1 MDKAAQ
7 NQANNAAE
15 SSTAPNTSGSASEA
29 DNPADASVRP
39 ETAASEGA
47 AQNITQSDSAQSE
60 NDKPESA
67 KQGSTAAEA
76 SPAVTS
82 ATTSPAEPSPA
93 ASTPAGATALHVD
106 AMRLDSTH
114 SVYSTDLDPDDDY
127 EEVVEEYATTDA
139 PDGTH
144 REERRIT
151 RTTHHPRG
159 KQGDPKADPQKAG
172 SQKAGTQK
180 AGTPGGPD
188 GAAEIIDVG
197 EPETHTTTIRTVT
210 RTVTDPP
217 RRAPRTRLFRTLS
230 KYRGEKNL
238 AAWEERSSRPMF
250 VASVLYLLA
259 FAAPIMS
266 TRIQEPYDAYLNIIQ
281 MILWGLFAADYCIRL
296 YLAPRR
302 LYFITHNL
310 MNLAIVLLPA
320 WRIVSFLAMI
330 HLTTNRQYKRLSELA
345 VKLFGYTAIFIIMFA
360 LAIYSV
366 ESSEPGAM
374 IRDLPT
380 AYWWTFTTLATVGY
394 GDVYPITGIGR
405 VIAVVVMLYG
415 VGMVAVATGALASW
429 IIEKIGGREEQEY
442 PATKADVDDLRQE
455 ISELRAL
462 LAREYARREAHD
474 YTLREVVDEEGVHP
488 VPSEAEAARRA
499 GFSTASGFSAAGF
512 AAAGFT
518 APAAPGAA
526 AAASAE
532 ATSNA
537 AQGAARAG
545 EPADSSASHEVAVR
559 EQEPVALLE
568 ETRQTFTIIRE
579 KFSLR
584 SRKQ

>member
-1 MDKAAQ
+1 MDKAEQ
-7 NQANNAAE
+7 NQAENTVKNG
-15 SSTAPNTSGSASEA
+15 TAPNASAGNTAGNTS
-29 DNPADASVRP
+29 DNTSRNTPSN
-39 ETAASEGA
+39 TAA
-47 AQNITQSDSAQSE
+47 N
-60 NDKPESA
+60 
-67 KQGSTAAEA
+67 
-76 SPAVTS
+76 SPVN
-82 ATTSPAEPSPA
+82 SPAESASAEA
-93 ASTPAGATALHVD
+93 AAPGMEAVQVD
-106 AMRLDSTH
+106 AVQIDSARLDSSH
-114 SVYSTDLDPDDDY
+114 AVYSTDLDPDDDY

-151 RTTHHPRG
+151 RTTHHPHG
-159 KQGDPKADPQKAG
+159 KQGDQK
-172 SQKAGTQK
+172 GTQK
-180 AGTPGGPD
+180 AGTQGNPD
-188 GAAEIIDVG
+188 GAAEIIDAG

-266 TRIQEPYDAYLNIIQ
+266 TRIQEPYDGYLNILQ
-281 MILWGLFAADYCIRL
+281 LILWGLFAADYCIRL

-474 YTLREVVDEEGVHP
+474 YTLREVVDEDGVHP
-488 VPSEAEAARRA
+488 VPSEAEAAHRTGFGTA
-499 GFSTASGFSAAGF
+499 GFSATGF
-512 AAAGFT
+512 
-518 APAAPGAA
+518 AAPGASADAPNA
-526 AAASAE
+526 APTEESAE
-532 ATSNA
+532 
-537 AQGAARAG
+537 
-545 EPADSSASHEVAVR
+545 SSASHEVAVR

>member
-1 MDKAAQ
+1 MDKAEQ
-7 NQANNAAE
+7 NQAENTVKNG
-15 SSTAPNTSGSASEA
+15 TAPNTSAGNTSGNIPRNS
-29 DNPADASVRP
+29 PAGASVRP
-39 ETAASEGA
+39 ETTASETAPA
-47 AQNITQSDSAQSE
+47 AAG
-60 NDKPESA
+60 P
-67 KQGSTAAEA
+67 AEA
-76 SPAVTS
+76 SPAE
-82 ATTSPAEPSPA
+82 ATDPRIGA
-93 ASTPAGATALHVD
+93 AQVD
-106 AMRLDSTH
+106 AVQIDSARLDSAH

-159 KQGDPKADPQKAG
+159 KGEQKAGAPKTG
-172 SQKAGTQK
+172 SQKAGAQ
-180 AGTPGGPD
+180 GNPD
-188 GAAEIIDVG
+188 GAAEMIDAEMIDAG

-238 AAWEERSSRPMF
+238 AEWEDRSSTPMF

-266 TRIQEPYDAYLNIIQ
+266 TRIQEPYDGYLNIIQ

-330 HLTTNRQYKRLSELA
+330 YMTANRQYKRLSELA

-366 ESSEPGAM
+366 ESSEPGTM

-394 GDVYPITGIGR
+394 GDVYPVTGIGR

-474 YTLREVVDEEGVHP
+474 YTLREVVDEDGVHP

-499 GFSTASGFSAAGF
+499 GFG
-512 AAAGFT
+512 AAGFT
-518 APAAPGAA
+518 APGAA
-526 AAASAE
+526 EPASAAAQKASAE
-532 ATSNA
+532 ATSNTASGA
-537 AQGAARAG
+537 AQAG
-545 EPADSSASHEVAVR
+545 EPADSSTSHEVVVR
-559 EQEPVALLE
+559 EQEPIALLE

-579 KFSLR
+579 KFALR
-584 SRKQ
+584 SRK

>member
-29 DNPADASVRP
+29 DNPAGASVRP
-39 ETAASEGA
+39 ETAASEGV

-82 ATTSPAEPSPA
+82 AATSPAEPSPA

-106 AMRLDSTH
+106 AMRLDS
-114 SVYSTDLDPDDDY
+114 SRAVYSTDLDPDDDY

-151 RTTHHPRG
+151 RTTHHPHG
-159 KQGDPKADPQKAG
+159 KQGDQKG
-172 SQKAGTQK
+172 SQGSS
-180 AGTPGGPD
+180 D
-188 GAAEIIDVG
+188 GAPEIIDAG

-238 AAWEERSSRPMF
+238 AAWADRSSTPMF

-380 AYWWTFTTLATVGY
+380 AYWWMFTTLATVGY
-394 GDVYPITGIGR
+394 GDVYPVTGIGR
-405 VIAVVVMLYG
+405 VIAVIVMLYG
-415 VGMVAVATGALASW
+415 GGLVAVATGALASW
-429 IIEKIGGREEQEY
+429 IIEKFGGREEQEY

-462 LAREYARREAHD
+462 LAREYARREARD
-474 YTLREVVDEEGVHP
+474 YTLREVVDEDGVHP
-488 VPSEAEAARRA
+488 VPSDAEAARRA
-499 GFSTASGFSAAGF
+499 GFS

-518 APAAPGAA
+518 APGTPGAPGAA

-532 ATSNA
+532 ATPNTA
-537 AQGAARAG
+537 PGAARAG

>member
-1 MDKAAQ
+1 MDKAEQ
-7 NQANNAAE
+7 NQVENTVKNG
-15 SSTAPNTSGSASEA
+15 TAPNTSAGNTSAENTSG
-29 DNPADASVRP
+29 NIPANSSGDSLASASVRP
-39 ETAASEGA
+39 ETTASETAPA
-47 AQNITQSDSAQSE
+47 A
-60 NDKPESA
+60 
-67 KQGSTAAEA
+67 A
-76 SPAVTS
+76 SPA
-82 ATTSPAEPSPA
+82 AASPAEP
-93 ASTPAGATALHVD
+93 TALPVD
-106 AMRLDSTH
+106 AVQIDSARLDSAH
-114 SVYSTDLDPDDDY
+114 AVYSTDLDPDDDY
-127 EEVVEEYATTDA
+127 EEVVEEYATTDE

-159 KQGDPKADPQKAG
+159 KGD
-172 SQKAGTQK
+172 QK
-180 AGTPGGPD
+180 AGTPNTGSPKAGTQGNPD
-188 GAAEIIDVG
+188 DAAAEIIDAG

-238 AAWEERSSRPMF
+238 AAWEERTSKPMF

-266 TRIQEPYDAYLNIIQ
+266 TRIQEPYDGYLNIIQ

-394 GDVYPITGIGR
+394 GDVYPVTGIGR

-474 YTLREVVDEEGVHP
+474 YTLREVVDEDGVHP

-499 GFSTASGFSAAGF
+499 GF
-512 AAAGFT
+512 
-518 APAAPGAA
+518 GAA
-526 AAASAE
+526 ESASATAQAATSAAASATGQS
-532 ATSNA
+532 ATAAASNTA
-537 AQGAARAG
+537 PGAARAG
-545 EPADSSASHEVAVR
+545 EPTDSSTSHEVVVR

-579 KFSLR
+579 KFALR
-584 SRKQ
+584 SRK

>member
-29 DNPADASVRP
+29 DNPAGASVRP

-82 ATTSPAEPSPA
+82 AATSPAESSPA

-106 AMRLDSTH
+106 AMRLDS
-114 SVYSTDLDPDDDY
+114 SRAVYSTDLDPDDDY

-159 KQGDPKADPQKAG
+159 KGD
-172 SQKAGTQK
+172 QK
-180 AGTPGGPD
+180 AGTPNTGSPKAGTQGNPD
-188 GAAEIIDVG
+188 DAAEIIDAG

-238 AAWEERSSRPMF
+238 AAWEERSSTPMF

-266 TRIQEPYDAYLNIIQ
+266 TRIQEPYDGYLNIIQ

-474 YTLREVVDEEGVHP
+474 YTLREVVDEDGVHP
-488 VPSEAEAARRA
+488 IPSEAEAARRA
-499 GFSTASGFSAAGF
+499 GFG
-512 AAAGFT
+512 
-518 APAAPGAA
+518 APSFGAA

-532 ATSNA
+532 ATSNTA
-537 AQGAARAG
+537 PGAARAG
-545 EPADSSASHEVAVR
+545 EAADSSASHEVAVR

-584 SRKQ
+584 SRK

>member
-1 MDKAAQ
+1 MDKAEQ
-7 NQANNAAE
+7 NQAENTVANSTTPNKSSSPTGDTSVHAE
-15 SSTAPNTSGSASEA
+15 SAASETSASE
-29 DNPADASVRP
+29 
-39 ETAASEGA
+39 TAAENT
-47 AQNITQSDSAQSE
+47 AQAGYTQSAPAETSA
-60 NDKPESA
+60 A
-67 KQGSTAAEA
+67 KTNAAATSTGVASPAEA
-76 SPAVTS
+76 SPAE
-82 ATTSPAEPSPA
+82 ASPA
-93 ASTPAGATALHVD
+93 AANTVQVD

-159 KQGDPKADPQKAG
+159 KQGDQK
-172 SQKAGTQK
+172 GTQ
-180 AGTPGGPD
+180 GSPD
-188 GAAEIIDVG
+188 GAPEIIDAG

-238 AAWEERSSRPMF
+238 AEWEDRTSTPMF

-266 TRIQEPYDAYLNIIQ
+266 TRIQEPYDGYLNIIQ
-281 MILWGLFAADYCIRL
+281 LILWGLFAADYCVRL

-345 VKLFGYTAIFIIMFA
+345 MKLFGYTAIFIIMFA

-474 YTLREVVDEEGVHP
+474 CRLREVVDEEGVHP
-488 VPSEAEAARRA
+488 VPSEAEAARST
-499 GFSTASGFSAAGF
+499 GFVAAESGS
-512 AAAGFT
+512 
-518 APAAPGAA
+518 
-526 AAASAE
+526 
-532 ATSNA
+532 ATSTGA
-537 AQGAARAG
+537 SRAARADDSG
-545 EPADSSASHEVAVR
+545 EASAPSASHEVAVR

>member
-1 MDKAAQ
+1 MDKAEQ
-7 NQANNAAE
+7 NQAENTVKNG
-15 SSTAPNTSGSASEA
+15 TAPNTSEGNTSGNTSR
-29 DNPADASVRP
+29 NTPSN
-39 ETAASEGA
+39 TAANSPV
-47 AQNITQSDSAQSE
+47 N
-60 NDKPESA
+60 
-67 KQGSTAAEA
+67 
-76 SPAVTS
+76 SPAN
-82 ATTSPAEPSPA
+82 SPAESVPA
-93 ASTPAGATALHVD
+93 EAATPRMEAVQVD
-106 AMRLDSTH
+106 AVQIDSARLDSTH

-151 RTTHHPRG
+151 RTTHHPHG
-159 KQGDPKADPQKAG
+159 KGD
-172 SQKAGTQK
+172 QKAGTQ
-180 AGTPGGPD
+180 GNPD
-188 GAAEIIDVG
+188 GDAEIIDAG

-330 HLTTNRQYKRLSELA
+330 YMTANRQYKRLSELA
-345 VKLFGYTAIFIIMFA
+345 MKLFGYTAIFIIMFA

-442 PATKADVDDLRQE
+442 PATKADVDDLHQE

-462 LAREYARREAHD
+462 LAREYARREARD
-474 YTLREVVDEEGVHP
+474 YTLREVVDEDGVHP
-488 VPSEAEAARRA
+488 VPSDAEAARRA
-499 GFSTASGFSAAGF
+499 GFS

-518 APAAPGAA
+518 APGTPGAPGAA

-532 ATSNA
+532 ATPNTA
-537 AQGAARAG
+537 PGAARAG

-584 SRKQ
+584 SRK

>member
-1 MDKAAQ
+1 MDKAEQ
-7 NQANNAAE
+7 NQAENTVKNG
-15 SSTAPNTSGSASEA
+15 TAPNTSAGNISGNS
-29 DNPADASVRP
+29 PAGASVRP
-39 ETAASEGA
+39 ETTASGTAPAEANPAEANPAAAS
-47 AQNITQSDSAQSE
+47 
-60 NDKPESA
+60 P
-67 KQGSTAAEA
+67 AEA
-76 SPAVTS
+76 SPAES
-82 ATTSPAEPSPA
+82 
-93 ASTPAGATALHVD
+93 TALHVD
-106 AMRLDSTH
+106 AVQIDSARLDSAH

-159 KQGDPKADPQKAG
+159 KGDQKAGAPKTG
-172 SQKAGTQK
+172 SQKAGTQ
-180 AGTPGGPD
+180 GNPD
-188 GAAEIIDVG
+188 GAAEMIDAEMIDAEMIDAG

-238 AAWEERSSRPMF
+238 AEWEDRSSRPMF

-266 TRIQEPYDAYLNIIQ
+266 TRIQEPYDGYLNIIQ

-302 LYFITHNL
+302 LYFITRNL

-330 HLTTNRQYKRLSELA
+330 YMTANRQYKRLSELA

-366 ESSEPGAM
+366 ESSEPGTM

-394 GDVYPITGIGR
+394 GDVYPVTGIGR

-499 GFSTASGFSAAGF
+499 GSSAAGF
-512 AAAGFT
+512 GATGFTAEGFT
-518 APAAPGAA
+518 APAA
-526 AAASAE
+526 SE
-532 ATSNA
+532 ATSNTA
-537 AQGAARAG
+537 PNTARVDG
-545 EPADSSASHEVAVR
+545 SADSSTSHEVVVR

-579 KFSLR
+579 KFALR
-584 SRKQ
+584 SRK

>member
-15 SSTAPNTSGSASEA
+15 SSTAPNTPGSASEA

-67 KQGSTAAEA
+67 KQGSTAAES

-106 AMRLDSTH
+106 AMRLDS
-114 SVYSTDLDPDDDY
+114 SRAVYSNDLNPDDDY

-159 KQGDPKADPQKAG
+159 KQGDQKAG
-172 SQKAGTQK
+172 SQGS
-180 AGTPGGPD
+180 PD
-188 GAAEIIDVG
+188 GTAEIIDAG

-238 AAWEERSSRPMF
+238 AAWEERSSTPMF

-266 TRIQEPYDAYLNIIQ
+266 TRIQEPYDGYLNIIQ
-281 MILWGLFAADYCIRL
+281 LILWGLFAADYCVRL

-330 HLTTNRQYKRLSELA
+330 HLTANRQYKRLSELA
-345 VKLFGYTAIFIIMFA
+345 MKLFGYTAIFIIMFA

-366 ESSEPGAM
+366 ESSEPGSM

-429 IIEKIGGREEQEY
+429 IIEKIGGMEEQEH

-474 YTLREVVDEEGVHP
+474 CRLREVVDEEGVHP
-488 VPSEAEAARRA
+488 VPSEAEAARST
-499 GFSTASGFSAAGF
+499 GFVAAESGS
-512 AAAGFT
+512 
-518 APAAPGAA
+518 
-526 AAASAE
+526 
-532 ATSNA
+532 ATSTGA
-537 AQGAARAG
+537 SRAARADGSG
-545 EPADSSASHEVAVR
+545 EDSVDPSTSHEVAVR

>member
-1 MDKAAQ
+1 MDKAEQ
-7 NQANNAAE
+7 NQADNTVKNG
-15 SSTAPNTSGSASEA
+15 TAPKASVEN
-29 DNPADASVRP
+29 NPAGASVRP
-39 ETAASEGA
+39 ETVASETTGSEAAAENTAKTGYTQSAPAESSAAKTSAAAS
-47 AQNITQSDSAQSE
+47 
-60 NDKPESA
+60 
-67 KQGSTAAEA
+67 
-76 SPAVTS
+76 
-82 ATTSPAEPSPA
+82 SPAEATTPRIEA
-93 ASTPAGATALHVD
+93 AQVD
-106 AMRLDSTH
+106 AVQIDSARLDSAH
-114 SVYSTDLDPDDDY
+114 AVYSTDLDPDDDY

-151 RTTHHPRG
+151 RTTHHPHG
-159 KQGDPKADPQKAG
+159 KGD
-172 SQKAGTQK
+172 QKAGTQK
-180 AGTPGGPD
+180 ADTQGNPD
-188 GAAEIIDVG
+188 GSAEIIDAG

-238 AAWEERSSRPMF
+238 VAWEERSSRPMF

-474 YTLREVVDEEGVHP
+474 YTLREAVDEEGVHP

-499 GFSTASGFSAAGF
+499 GFSAGGFGATGFSAAGF
-512 AAAGFT
+512 AA
-518 APAAPGAA
+518 PG
-526 AAASAE
+526 ASAE
-532 ATSNA
+532 ATPNTVP
-537 AQGAARAG
+537 GG
-545 EPADSSASHEVAVR
+545 EPADSSTSHEVAVR

>member
-29 DNPADASVRP
+29 DNPAGASVRP

-82 ATTSPAEPSPA
+82 AATSPAESSPA

-106 AMRLDSTH
+106 AMRLDS
-114 SVYSTDLDPDDDY
+114 SRAVYSTDLDPDDDY

-151 RTTHHPRG
+151 RTTHHPHG
-159 KQGDPKADPQKAG
+159 KGD
-172 SQKAGTQK
+172 QKAGTQK
-180 AGTPGGPD
+180 AGTQGSPD
-188 GAAEIIDVG
+188 GAPEIIDAG

-238 AAWEERSSRPMF
+238 AAWEDRSSTPMF

-266 TRIQEPYDAYLNIIQ
+266 TRIQEPYDGYLNIIQ

-330 HLTTNRQYKRLSELA
+330 HLTTNRQYKRLSELG

-366 ESSEPGAM
+366 ESSAPGAM

-394 GDVYPITGIGR
+394 GDVYPVTGIGR

-429 IIEKIGGREEQEY
+429 IIEKIGGMEEQEH

-474 YTLREVVDEEGVHP
+474 YTLREVVDEDGVHP
-488 VPSEAEAARRA
+488 IPSEAEAARRDGFGTA
-499 GFSTASGFSAAGF
+499 GFSATGF
-512 AAAGFT
+512 AAPSASAD
-518 APAAPGAA
+518 APNAAPTEE
-526 AAASAE
+526 SAE
-532 ATSNA
+532 SLT
-537 AQGAARAG
+537 
-545 EPADSSASHEVAVR
+545 SHEVAVR

-584 SRKQ
+584 SRK

>member
-1 MDKAAQ
+1 MDKAEQ
-7 NQANNAAE
+7 NQAENTVKNG
-15 SSTAPNTSGSASEA
+15 TAPNTSAGNTSGNTSGNTPGNSPEG
-29 DNPADASVRP
+29 ASVRP
-39 ETAASEGA
+39 ETAASEPA
-47 AQNITQSDSAQSE
+47 AS
-60 NDKPESA
+60 K
-67 KQGSTAAEA
+67 TAPAEA
-76 SPAVTS
+76 SPA
-82 ATTSPAEPSPA
+82 E
-93 ASTPAGATALHVD
+93 ATALHVD
-106 AMRLDSTH
+106 AVQIDSARLDSAH

-159 KQGDPKADPQKAG
+159 KGDQKAGAPKTG
-172 SQKAGTQK
+172 SQKAGTQSN
-180 AGTPGGPD
+180 PD
-188 GAAEIIDVG
+188 DTAEIIDAIIDSG

-238 AAWEERSSRPMF
+238 AEWEERSSTPMF

-266 TRIQEPYDAYLNIIQ
+266 TRIQEPYDGYLNIIQ

-474 YTLREVVDEEGVHP
+474 YTLREVVDEDGVHP
-488 VPSEAEAARRA
+488 IPSEAEAARRA
-499 GFSTASGFSAAGF
+499 GFG
-512 AAAGFT
+512 AAGFT
-518 APAAPGAA
+518 APGAAEPASAAAPGAA
-526 AAASAE
+526 PSAV
-532 ATSNA
+532 
-537 AQGAARAG
+537 QAG
-545 EPADSSASHEVAVR
+545 EPTDSSTSHEVVVR

-579 KFSLR
+579 KFALR
-584 SRKQ
+584 SRK

>member
-1 MDKAAQ
+1 MDKAEQ
-7 NQANNAAE
+7 NQAENTVKNG
-15 SSTAPNTSGSASEA
+15 TAPKASAGNTGKTSGNISG
-29 DNPADASVRP
+29 N
-39 ETAASEGA
+39 TAAS
-47 AQNITQSDSAQSE
+47 
-60 NDKPESA
+60 
-67 KQGSTAAEA
+67 
-76 SPAVTS
+76 SPAN
-82 ATTSPAEPSPA
+82 SPAES
-93 ASTPAGATALHVD
+93 ASAEATAPDMEAVQVD
-106 AMRLDSTH
+106 AVQIDSARLDSTH
-114 SVYSTDLDPDDDY
+114 SVYSTDLNPDDDY

-151 RTTHHPRG
+151 RTTHHPHG
-159 KQGDPKADPQKAG
+159 KGD
-172 SQKAGTQK
+172 QKAGTQ
-180 AGTPGGPD
+180 GSPD
-188 GAAEIIDVG
+188 SAAEIIDAG

-266 TRIQEPYDAYLNIIQ
+266 TRIQEPYDGYLNIIQ

-394 GDVYPITGIGR
+394 GDVYPVTGIGR

-474 YTLREVVDEEGVHP
+474 YTLREVVDEDGVHP

-499 GFSTASGFSAAGF
+499 GSRAGGFGAASGFSAAGF
-512 AAAGFT
+512 AAPGASAD
-518 APAAPGAA
+518 APNAAPTEE
-526 AAASAE
+526 S
-532 ATSNA
+532 
-537 AQGAARAG
+537 
-545 EPADSSASHEVAVR
+545 ADSSTPHEVAVR

-584 SRKQ
+584 SRK

>member
-1 MDKAAQ
+1 MDKAEQ
-7 NQANNAAE
+7 NQADNTATNNTTPNKSSSPTGDTPVYAE
-15 SSTAPNTSGSASEA
+15 SAAS
-29 DNPADASVRP
+29 
-39 ETAASEGA
+39 ETAAENAVKAGY
-47 AQNITQSDSAQSE
+47 TQSAPAETSA
-60 NDKPESA
+60 A
-67 KQGSTAAEA
+67 KTEA
-76 SPAVTS
+76 SPA
-82 ATTSPAEPSPA
+82 A
-93 ASTPAGATALHVD
+93 ANTVQVD
-106 AMRLDSTH
+106 AMRLDRSH

-159 KQGDPKADPQKAG
+159 KQGDQK
-172 SQKAGTQK
+172 GTQK
-180 AGTPGGPD
+180 TGSPGNPD
-188 GAAEIIDVG
+188 GAPEIIDAG

-238 AAWEERSSRPMF
+238 AAWEDRTSTPMF

-266 TRIQEPYDAYLNIIQ
+266 TRIQEPYDGYLNIIQ
-281 MILWGLFAADYCIRL
+281 LILWGLFAADYCVRL

-330 HLTTNRQYKRLSELA
+330 HLTANRQYKRLSELA
-345 VKLFGYTAIFIIMFA
+345 MKLFGYTAIFIIMFA

-366 ESSEPGAM
+366 ESSEPGSM

-394 GDVYPITGIGR
+394 GDVYPVTGIGR

-429 IIEKIGGREEQEY
+429 IIEKIGGMEEQEH

-474 YTLREVVDEEGVHP
+474 CRLREVVDEEGVHP
-488 VPSEAEAARRA
+488 VPSEAEAARST
-499 GFSTASGFSAAGF
+499 GFVAAESGSATSTGTSRVARDDDSGE
-512 AAAGFT
+512 
-518 APAAPGAA
+518 
-526 AAASAE
+526 ASA
-532 ATSNA
+532 
-537 AQGAARAG
+537 
-545 EPADSSASHEVAVR
+545 SSTSHEVAVR

>member
-1 MDKAAQ
+1 MDKAEQ
-7 NQANNAAE
+7 NQAENTVKNG
-15 SSTAPNTSGSASEA
+15 TAPNTSAGNTLGNISGNS
-29 DNPADASVRP
+29 PAGASVRP
-39 ETAASEGA
+39 ETTASGTTASETAPAAASPA
-47 AQNITQSDSAQSE
+47 AAS
-60 NDKPESA
+60 P
-67 KQGSTAAEA
+67 AEA
-76 SPAVTS
+76 SPA
-82 ATTSPAEPSPA
+82 E
-93 ASTPAGATALHVD
+93 ATALHVD
-106 AMRLDSTH
+106 AVQIDSARLDSTH
-114 SVYSTDLDPDDDY
+114 AVYSTDLDPDDDY

-159 KQGDPKADPQKAG
+159 KGD
-172 SQKAGTQK
+172 QK
-180 AGTPGGPD
+180 AGTPKTGSEGNPD
-188 GAAEIIDVG
+188 GAAEIIDAG

-210 RTVTDPP
+210 RSVTDPP

-238 AAWEERSSRPMF
+238 AAWEDRTSTPMF

-266 TRIQEPYDAYLNIIQ
+266 TRIQEPYDGYLNIIQ

-394 GDVYPITGIGR
+394 GDVYPVTGIGR

-474 YTLREVVDEEGVHP
+474 YTLREVVDEDGVHP

-499 GFSTASGFSAAGF
+499 GFGAAGF
-512 AAAGFT
+512 TTEGFT
-518 APAAPGAA
+518 APAG
-526 AAASAE
+526 SAE
-532 ATSNA
+532 ATSNTA
-537 AQGAARAG
+537 PGAAPSAVQAG
-545 EPADSSASHEVAVR
+545 EPADSSTSHEVVVR

-579 KFSLR
+579 KFALR
-584 SRKQ
+584 SRK

>member
-1 MDKAAQ
+1 
-7 NQANNAAE
+7 
-15 SSTAPNTSGSASEA
+15 
-29 DNPADASVRP
+29 
-39 ETAASEGA
+39 
-47 AQNITQSDSAQSE
+47 
-60 NDKPESA
+60 
-67 KQGSTAAEA
+67 
-76 SPAVTS
+76 
-82 ATTSPAEPSPA
+82 
-93 ASTPAGATALHVD
+93 
-106 AMRLDSTH
+106 
-114 SVYSTDLDPDDDY
+114 
-127 EEVVEEYATTDA
+127 
-139 PDGTH
+139 
-144 REERRIT
+144 
-151 RTTHHPRG
+151 
-159 KQGDPKADPQKAG
+159 
-172 SQKAGTQK
+172 
-180 AGTPGGPD
+180 
-188 GAAEIIDVG
+188 
-197 EPETHTTTIRTVT
+197 
-210 RTVTDPP
+210 
-217 RRAPRTRLFRTLS
+217 
-230 KYRGEKNL
+230 
-238 AAWEERSSRPMF
+238 MF

-266 TRIQEPYDAYLNIIQ
+266 TRIQEPYDGYLNIIQ

-394 GDVYPITGIGR
+394 GDVYPVTGIGR

-429 IIEKIGGREEQEY
+429 IIEKIGGMEEQEH

-462 LAREYARREAHD
+462 LAREYARHEAHD
-474 YTLREVVDEEGVHP
+474 YTLREVVDEDGVHP

-499 GFSTASGFSAAGF
+499 GFSSAGFDAAGSG
-512 AAAGFT
+512 AAGFT
-518 APAAPGAA
+518 APGATGPTSNTAQAATSAAASDGAPGAA
-526 AAASAE
+526 
-532 ATSNA
+532 
-537 AQGAARAG
+537 QAG
-545 EPADSSASHEVAVR
+545 EPTDSSASHEVVVR

-579 KFSLR
+579 KFALR
-584 SRKQ
+584 SRK

>member
-29 DNPADASVRP
+29 DNPAGASMRP
-39 ETAASEGA
+39 ETAASEGV

-82 ATTSPAEPSPA
+82 AATSPADPSPA

-106 AMRLDSTH
+106 AIRLDS
-114 SVYSTDLDPDDDY
+114 SRAVYSTDLDPDDDY

-151 RTTHHPRG
+151 RTTHHPHG
-159 KQGDPKADPQKAG
+159 KQGDQKG
-172 SQKAGTQK
+172 SQGS
-180 AGTPGGPD
+180 PD
-188 GAAEIIDVG
+188 GAPEIIDAG

-266 TRIQEPYDAYLNIIQ
+266 TRIQEPYDGYLNIIQ

-474 YTLREVVDEEGVHP
+474 YTLREVVDEDGVHP

-499 GFSTASGFSAAGF
+499 GFSAGGFGVTGFSAAGF
-512 AAAGFT
+512 AAPGASAD
-518 APAAPGAA
+518 APNAAPTEE
-526 AAASAE
+526 S
-532 ATSNA
+532 
-537 AQGAARAG
+537 
-545 EPADSSASHEVAVR
+545 ADSSTPHEVAVR

>member
-29 DNPADASVRP
+29 DNPAGTSVRP

-47 AQNITQSDSAQSE
+47 AQNITQSDSAQPE

-76 SPAVTS
+76 SPAES
-82 ATTSPAEPSPA
+82 
-93 ASTPAGATALHVD
+93 TALHVD
-106 AMRLDSTH
+106 AVQIDSARLDSTH
-114 SVYSTDLDPDDDY
+114 SVYSTDLNPDDDY

-151 RTTHHPRG
+151 RTTHHPHG
-159 KQGDPKADPQKAG
+159 KGD
-172 SQKAGTQK
+172 QKAGTQK
-180 AGTPGGPD
+180 AGTPGNPD
-188 GAAEIIDVG
+188 GAAEIIDAG

-281 MILWGLFAADYCIRL
+281 LILWGLFAADYCIRL

-474 YTLREVVDEEGVHP
+474 YTLREVVDEDGVHP
-488 VPSEAEAARRA
+488 VPSEAEAARHTGFGTA
-499 GFSTASGFSAAGF
+499 GFSATGF
-512 AAAGFT
+512 AAPSASAD
-518 APAAPGAA
+518 APNAAPTEE
-526 AAASAE
+526 SAE
-532 ATSNA
+532 
-537 AQGAARAG
+537 
-545 EPADSSASHEVAVR
+545 SSASHEVAVR

-584 SRKQ
+584 SRK

>member
-15 SSTAPNTSGSASEA
+15 SSTAPNTPGSASEA
-29 DNPADASVRP
+29 DNPAGASVRP

-82 ATTSPAEPSPA
+82 AAATSPAESSPA

-106 AMRLDSTH
+106 AMRLDS
-114 SVYSTDLDPDDDY
+114 SRAVYSTDLDPDDDY

-151 RTTHHPRG
+151 RTTHHPHG
-159 KQGDPKADPQKAG
+159 KGDPKG
-172 SQKAGTQK
+172 SQGS
-180 AGTPGGPD
+180 PD
-188 GAAEIIDVG
+188 GAPEIIDAG

-238 AAWEERSSRPMF
+238 AAWEERSSTPMF

-281 MILWGLFAADYCIRL
+281 LILWGLFAADYCIRL

-474 YTLREVVDEEGVHP
+474 YTLREVVDEDGVHP

-499 GFSTASGFSAAGF
+499 GFRAGGFGAAGF

-518 APAAPGAA
+518 APGTSGAAEPASATTSAAASSTAPGAA
-526 AAASAE
+526 
-532 ATSNA
+532 
-537 AQGAARAG
+537 RADG
-545 EPADSSASHEVAVR
+545 SADSSASHEVAVR

>member
-1 MDKAAQ
+1 MTKAEQ
-7 NQANNAAE
+7 NQADNTVKNG
-15 SSTAPNTSGSASEA
+15 TAPKASAEN
-29 DNPADASVRP
+29 NPAGASVRSETVAS
-39 ETAASEGA
+39 ETA
-47 AQNITQSDSAQSE
+47 
-60 NDKPESA
+60 P
-67 KQGSTAAEA
+67 AEA
-76 SPAVTS
+76 SPTEATHAE
-82 ATTSPAEPSPA
+82 ATTPRMEA
-93 ASTPAGATALHVD
+93 AQVD
-106 AMRLDSTH
+106 AVQIDSARLDATH
-114 SVYSTDLDPDDDY
+114 AVYSTDLDPDDDY

-151 RTTHHPRG
+151 RTTHHPRC
-159 KQGDPKADPQKAG
+159 KGDQKG
-172 SQKAGTQK
+172 SEGN
-180 AGTPGGPD
+180 PD
-188 GAAEIIDVG
+188 GAAEIIDAG

-266 TRIQEPYDAYLNIIQ
+266 THIQEPYDGYLNIIQ
-281 MILWGLFAADYCIRL
+281 LILWGLFAADYCIRL

-330 HLTTNRQYKRLSELA
+330 HLTANRQYKRLSELA

-366 ESSEPGAM
+366 ESSEPGSM

-429 IIEKIGGREEQEY
+429 IIEKIGGMEEQEH

-474 YTLREVVDEEGVHP
+474 YTLREVVDEDGVHP
-488 VPSEAEAARRA
+488 VPSDAEAARRA
-499 GFSTASGFSAAGF
+499 GFGTAGFSATGF
-512 AAAGFT
+512 
-518 APAAPGAA
+518 AAPGASSDA
-526 AAASAE
+526 P
-532 ATSNA
+532 NA
-537 AQGAARAG
+537 A
-545 EPADSSASHEVAVR
+545 PAEESTESSTSHEVAVR

>member
-29 DNPADASVRP
+29 DNPAGASVRP

-60 NDKPESA
+60 NDKSESA

-82 ATTSPAEPSPA
+82 PAESSPA
-93 ASTPAGATALHVD
+93 ASAPAGATALHVD

-114 SVYSTDLDPDDDY
+114 SVYSTDLDPNDDY

-151 RTTHHPRG
+151 RTTHHPHG
-159 KQGDPKADPQKAG
+159 KQGDQKA
-172 SQKAGTQK
+172 ATQ
-180 AGTPGGPD
+180 GNPD
-188 GAAEIIDVG
+188 GAAEIIDAG

-238 AAWEERSSRPMF
+238 AAWEERSSTPMF

-266 TRIQEPYDAYLNIIQ
+266 TRIQEPYDGYLNILQ
-281 MILWGLFAADYCIRL
+281 LILWGLFAADYCIRL

-360 LAIYSV
+360 LSIYSV

-380 AYWWTFTTLATVGY
+380 AYWWMFTTLATVGY
-394 GDVYPITGIGR
+394 GDVYPVTGIGR
-405 VIAVVVMLYG
+405 VIAVIVMLYG
-415 VGMVAVATGALASW
+415 GGLVAVATGALASW
-429 IIEKIGGREEQEY
+429 IIEKIGGVEEQEH

-474 YTLREVVDEEGVHP
+474 CRLREVVDEEGVHP

-499 GFSTASGFSAAGF
+499 GFGTAGFSATGF
-512 AAAGFT
+512 
-518 APAAPGAA
+518 AAPGA
-526 AAASAE
+526 SAD
-532 ATSNA
+532 APNA
-537 AQGAARAG
+537 APAEEPG
-545 EPADSSASHEVAVR
+545 EPSTSHEVAVR

-584 SRKQ
+584 SRK

>member
-1 MDKAAQ
+1 MDKAEQ
-7 NQANNAAE
+7 NQVDNTVKNG
-15 SSTAPNTSGSASEA
+15 TAPNTSAGNPSGNSSGSI
-29 DNPADASVRP
+29 PANSPAGASVHP
-39 ETAASEGA
+39 ETAASEA
-47 AQNITQSDSAQSE
+47 AA
-60 NDKPESA
+60 PE
-67 KQGSTAAEA
+67 TAAENTAQAGYTQAAPAETSAAKTEA
-76 SPAVTS
+76 SPA
-82 ATTSPAEPSPA
+82 A
-93 ASTPAGATALHVD
+93 ANTVQVD
-106 AMRLDSTH
+106 AMRLDRSH
-114 SVYSTDLDPDDDY
+114 SVYSNDLDPDDDY

-151 RTTHHPRG
+151 RTTHHPHG
-159 KQGDPKADPQKAG
+159 KGD
-172 SQKAGTQK
+172 QKAGTQK
-180 AGTPGGPD
+180 AGSPGGPD
-188 GAAEIIDVG
+188 GAAEIIDAG

-238 AAWEERSSRPMF
+238 AAWEDRTSTPMF

-266 TRIQEPYDAYLNIIQ
+266 TRIQEPYDGYLNIIQ
-281 MILWGLFAADYCIRL
+281 LILWGLFAADYCVRL

-330 HLTTNRQYKRLSELA
+330 HLTANRQYKRLSELGM
-345 VKLFGYTAIFIIMFA
+345 KLFGYTAIFIIMFA

-366 ESSEPGAM
+366 ESSEPGSM

-488 VPSEAEAARRA
+488 VPSEAEAAR
-499 GFSTASGFSAAGF
+499 SAGF
-512 AAAGFT
+512 AGAESGSATSTGASRAAWADDSGE
-518 APAAPGAA
+518 
-526 AAASAE
+526 ASA
-532 ATSNA
+532 
-537 AQGAARAG
+537 
-545 EPADSSASHEVAVR
+545 SSTSHEVAVR

>member
-1 MDKAAQ
+1 MDKAEQ
-7 NQANNAAE
+7 NQAENTVKNG
-15 SSTAPNTSGSASEA
+15 TTPNTSEGNTSGNISG
-29 DNPADASVRP
+29 DNPAGASVRP
-39 ETAASEGA
+39 ETTASETAPAAAS
-47 AQNITQSDSAQSE
+47 
-60 NDKPESA
+60 P
-67 KQGSTAAEA
+67 AEA
-76 SPAVTS
+76 SS
-82 ATTSPAEPSPA
+82 AAASPAES
-93 ASTPAGATALHVD
+93 TALHVD
-106 AMRLDSTH
+106 AVQIDSARLDSTH
-114 SVYSTDLDPDDDY
+114 SVYSNDLDPDDDY

-151 RTTHHPRG
+151 RTTHHPHG
-159 KQGDPKADPQKAG
+159 KQGDQKA
-172 SQKAGTQK
+172 ATQ
-180 AGTPGGPD
+180 GNPD
-188 GAAEIIDVG
+188 GAAEIIDAG

-238 AAWEERSSRPMF
+238 AAWEERSSTPMF

-266 TRIQEPYDAYLNIIQ
+266 TRIQEPYDGYLNILQ
-281 MILWGLFAADYCIRL
+281 LILWGLFAADYCIRL

-330 HLTTNRQYKRLSELA
+330 YMTANRQYKRLSELA

-360 LAIYSV
+360 LSIYSV

-380 AYWWTFTTLATVGY
+380 AYWWMFTTLATVGY
-394 GDVYPITGIGR
+394 GDVYPVTGIGR
-405 VIAVVVMLYG
+405 VIAVIVMLYG
-415 VGMVAVATGALASW
+415 GGLVAVATGALASW
-429 IIEKIGGREEQEY
+429 IIEKFGGREEQEY

-462 LAREYARREAHD
+462 LAREYARREARD
-474 YTLREVVDEEGVHP
+474 YTLREVVDEDGVHP
-488 VPSEAEAARRA
+488 VPSDAEAARRA
-499 GFSTASGFSAAGF
+499 GFS

-518 APAAPGAA
+518 APGTPGAPGAA

-532 ATSNA
+532 ATPNTA
-537 AQGAARAG
+537 PGAARAG

>member
-1 MDKAAQ
+1 MDNAEQ
-7 NQANNAAE
+7 NQAENTVKNG
-15 SSTAPNTSGSASEA
+15 TAPNTSAS
-29 DNPADASVRP
+29 
-39 ETAASEGA
+39 
-47 AQNITQSDSAQSE
+47 
-60 NDKPESA
+60 
-67 KQGSTAAEA
+67 
-76 SPAVTS
+76 SPVN
-82 ATTSPAEPSPA
+82 SPAESASAEA
-93 ASTPAGATALHVD
+93 ATPGMEAVQVD
-106 AMRLDSTH
+106 AVQIDSARLDSTH
-114 SVYSTDLDPDDDY
+114 SVYSNDLDPDDDY

-151 RTTHHPRG
+151 RTTHHPHG
-159 KQGDPKADPQKAG
+159 KQGDQKA
-172 SQKAGTQK
+172 ATQ
-180 AGTPGGPD
+180 GNPD
-188 GAAEIIDVG
+188 GAAEIIDAG

-238 AAWEERSSRPMF
+238 AAWEERSSTPMF

-266 TRIQEPYDAYLNIIQ
+266 TRIQEPYDGYLNILQ
-281 MILWGLFAADYCIRL
+281 LILWGLFAADYCIRL

-360 LAIYSV
+360 LSIYSV

-380 AYWWTFTTLATVGY
+380 AYWWMFTTLATVGY
-394 GDVYPITGIGR
+394 GDVYPVTGIGR
-405 VIAVVVMLYG
+405 VIAVIVMLYG
-415 VGMVAVATGALASW
+415 GGLVAVATGALASW
-429 IIEKIGGREEQEY
+429 IIEKFGGREEQEY

-474 YTLREVVDEEGVHP
+474 CTLREVVDEDGVHP

-499 GFSTASGFSAAGF
+499 GFS

-518 APAAPGAA
+518 APGTPGAPGAA

-532 ATSNA
+532 ATPNTA
-537 AQGAARAG
+537 PGAARAG

>member
-1 MDKAAQ
+1 MTKAEQ
-7 NQANNAAE
+7 NQADNTVKNG
-15 SSTAPNTSGSASEA
+15 TAPKASVEN
-29 DNPADASVRP
+29 NPAGASVRP
-39 ETAASEGA
+39 ETVASETTA
-47 AQNITQSDSAQSE
+47 SE
-60 NDKPESA
+60 
-67 KQGSTAAEA
+67 TAPAEA
-76 SPAVTS
+76 SPTEATHAE
-82 ATTSPAEPSPA
+82 ATTPRIEA
-93 ASTPAGATALHVD
+93 AQVD
-106 AMRLDSTH
+106 AVQIDSARLDSTH
-114 SVYSTDLDPDDDY
+114 AVYSTDLDPDDDY

-151 RTTHHPRG
+151 RTTHHPHG
-159 KQGDPKADPQKAG
+159 KGD
-172 SQKAGTQK
+172 QKAGTQ
-180 AGTPGGPD
+180 GNPD
-188 GAAEIIDVG
+188 GAAEIIDAG

-238 AAWEERSSRPMF
+238 AAWEERSSTPMF

-345 VKLFGYTAIFIIMFA
+345 MKLFGYTAIFIIMFA

-462 LAREYARREAHD
+462 LAREYARREARD

-499 GFSTASGFSAAGF
+499 GFSAGGFGAAGF

-518 APAAPGAA
+518 APGTPGAA
-526 AAASAE
+526 EPASATASATTSA
-532 ATSNA
+532 ATSNTA
-537 AQGAARAG
+537 PGTAQAG
-545 EPADSSASHEVAVR
+545 EPADSSTSHEVAVR

-584 SRKQ
+584 SRK

>member
-1 MDKAAQ
+1 MDKAEQ
-7 NQANNAAE
+7 NQAENTVKNG
-15 SSTAPNTSGSASEA
+15 TAPNTSAGNTSGNTSGNIPGNSPEG
-29 DNPADASVRP
+29 ASVRP
-39 ETAASEGA
+39 ETAASEPA
-47 AQNITQSDSAQSE
+47 VS
-60 NDKPESA
+60 K
-67 KQGSTAAEA
+67 TAPAEA
-76 SPAVTS
+76 SPA
-82 ATTSPAEPSPA
+82 AAGPAEASPAEP
-93 ASTPAGATALHVD
+93 TAVPVD
-106 AMRLDSTH
+106 AVQIDSARLDSAH
-114 SVYSTDLDPDDDY
+114 AVYSTDLDPDDDY

-159 KQGDPKADPQKAG
+159 KGDQKAG
-172 SQKAGTQK
+172 TPKTGTQK
-180 AGTPGGPD
+180 AGTQGNPD
-188 GAAEIIDVG
+188 GAAEMIDAG
-197 EPETHTTTIRTVT
+197 ERETHTTTIRTVT

-238 AAWEERSSRPMF
+238 AAWEERSSTPMF

-320 WRIVSFLAMI
+320 WRIVSFLSMI
-330 HLTTNRQYKRLSELA
+330 YMTANRQYKRLSELA

-360 LAIYSV
+360 LSIYSV

-380 AYWWTFTTLATVGY
+380 AYWWMFTTLATVGY
-394 GDVYPITGIGR
+394 GDVYPVTGIGR
-405 VIAVVVMLYG
+405 VIAVIVMLYG
-415 VGMVAVATGALASW
+415 GGLVAVATGALASW
-429 IIEKIGGREEQEY
+429 IIEKFGGREEQEY

-462 LAREYARREAHD
+462 LAREYARREARN
-474 YTLREVVDEEGVHP
+474 YTLREVVDEDGVHP
-488 VPSEAEAARRA
+488 IPSEAEAARRA
-499 GFSTASGFSAAGF
+499 GFGAPGFGAAEPASAA
-512 AAAGFT
+512 T
-518 APAAPGAA
+518 SNTAPGAA
-526 AAASAE
+526 R
-532 ATSNA
+532 T
-537 AQGAARAG
+537 G
-545 EPADSSASHEVAVR
+545 EPADSSTSHEVAVR
-559 EQEPVALLE
+559 EQEPIALLE

-579 KFSLR
+579 KFALR
-584 SRKQ
+584 SRK

>member
-29 DNPADASVRP
+29 DNPAGASVRP
-39 ETAASEGA
+39 ETAASEGV

-82 ATTSPAEPSPA
+82 AATSPAESSPA

-106 AMRLDSTH
+106 AMRLDS
-114 SVYSTDLDPDDDY
+114 SRAVYSTDLDPDDDY

-151 RTTHHPRG
+151 RTTHHPHG
-159 KQGDPKADPQKAG
+159 KGDPKA
-172 SQKAGTQK
+172 GTRK

-188 GAAEIIDVG
+188 GDAEIIDAG

-266 TRIQEPYDAYLNIIQ
+266 TRIQEPYDGYLNILQ
-281 MILWGLFAADYCIRL
+281 LILWGLFAADYCIRL

-330 HLTTNRQYKRLSELA
+330 HLTTNRQYKRLSELG

-474 YTLREVVDEEGVHP
+474 YTLREVVDEEGMHP
-488 VPSEAEAARRA
+488 VPSEAEAARRTGFGTA
-499 GFSTASGFSAAGF
+499 GFSATGF
-512 AAAGFT
+512 AAPSASAD
-518 APAAPGAA
+518 APKAAPTEE
-526 AAASAE
+526 S
-532 ATSNA
+532 
-537 AQGAARAG
+537 
-545 EPADSSASHEVAVR
+545 ADSSTSHEVAVR

-584 SRKQ
+584 SRK

>member
-1 MDKAAQ
+1 MDKAEQ
-7 NQANNAAE
+7 NQAENTVKNG
-15 SSTAPNTSGSASEA
+15 TAPNTSEGNTSGNTSR
-29 DNPADASVRP
+29 NTPSN
-39 ETAASEGA
+39 TAANSPV
-47 AQNITQSDSAQSE
+47 N
-60 NDKPESA
+60 
-67 KQGSTAAEA
+67 
-76 SPAVTS
+76 SPAN
-82 ATTSPAEPSPA
+82 SPAESVPA
-93 ASTPAGATALHVD
+93 EAATPRMEAVQVD
-106 AMRLDSTH
+106 AVQIDSARLDSTH

-151 RTTHHPRG
+151 RTTHHPHS
-159 KQGDPKADPQKAG
+159 KGD
-172 SQKAGTQK
+172 QKAGTQ
-180 AGTPGGPD
+180 GNPD
-188 GAAEIIDVG
+188 GAAEIIDTG

-442 PATKADVDDLRQE
+442 PATKADVDDLHQE

-462 LAREYARREAHD
+462 LAREYARREARD
-474 YTLREVVDEEGVHP
+474 YTLREVVDEDGVHP

-518 APAAPGAA
+518 APGAPGTSGAT

-532 ATSNA
+532 ATSNT

-545 EPADSSASHEVAVR
+545 EPADSSTSHEVAVR

-584 SRKQ
+584 SRK

>member
-1 MDKAAQ
+1 MDKAEQ
-7 NQANNAAE
+7 NQTENTVK
-15 SSTAPNTSGSASEA
+15 SGTAPKASVEN
-29 DNPADASVRP
+29 NPAGASVRP
-39 ETAASEGA
+39 ETVASETTASEA
-47 AQNITQSDSAQSE
+47 AAENTAKAGYTQSAPAESSAA
-60 NDKPESA
+60 KTSA
-67 KQGSTAAEA
+67 GVA
-76 SPAVTS
+76 SPAE
-82 ATTSPAEPSPA
+82 ATTPRIEVAQ
-93 ASTPAGATALHVD
+93 VD
-106 AMRLDSTH
+106 AVQIDSARLDSTH
-114 SVYSTDLDPDDDY
+114 AVYSTDLDPDDDY

-159 KQGDPKADPQKAG
+159 KGD
-172 SQKAGTQK
+172 QK
-180 AGTPGGPD
+180 AGTPKTGSEGNPD
-188 GAAEIIDVG
+188 GAAEIIDAG

-266 TRIQEPYDAYLNIIQ
+266 THIQEPYDGYLNIIQ
-281 MILWGLFAADYCIRL
+281 LILWGLFAADYCIRL

-394 GDVYPITGIGR
+394 GDVYPVTGIGR

-429 IIEKIGGREEQEY
+429 IIEKISGREEQEY

-474 YTLREVVDEEGVHP
+474 CTLREVVDEDGVHP

-499 GFSTASGFSAAGF
+499 GFGAAGF
-512 AAAGFT
+512 TTEGFT
-518 APAAPGAA
+518 APAG
-526 AAASAE
+526 SAE
-532 ATSNA
+532 ATSNTA
-537 AQGAARAG
+537 PGTAQAG
-545 EPADSSASHEVAVR
+545 EPADSSTSHEVVVR

-579 KFSLR
+579 KFALR
-584 SRKQ
+584 SRK

>member
-1 MDKAAQ
+1 MDKAEQ
-7 NQANNAAE
+7 NQVENTVKNG
-15 SSTAPNTSGSASEA
+15 TAPNTSAGNS
-29 DNPADASVRP
+29 PAGASVRP
-39 ETAASEGA
+39 ETTASGTTASE
-47 AQNITQSDSAQSE
+47 
-60 NDKPESA
+60 
-67 KQGSTAAEA
+67 TAPAEA
-76 SPAVTS
+76 SPAES
-82 ATTSPAEPSPA
+82 
-93 ASTPAGATALHVD
+93 TALHVD
-106 AMRLDSTH
+106 AVQIDSARLDSAH

-159 KQGDPKADPQKAG
+159 KGDQKAG
-172 SQKAGTQK
+172 ALNAGDQKAGTQ
-180 AGTPGGPD
+180 GNPD
-188 GAAEIIDVG
+188 GAAEMIGAEMIDAG

-238 AAWEERSSRPMF
+238 AEWEDRSSTPMF

-266 TRIQEPYDAYLNIIQ
+266 TRIQEPYDGYLNIIQ

-330 HLTTNRQYKRLSELA
+330 HLTANRQYKRLSELA

>member
-1 MDKAAQ
+1 MDKAEQ
-7 NQANNAAE
+7 NQAENTVKNG
-15 SSTAPNTSGSASEA
+15 TAPKASAGNTGKTSGNISG
-29 DNPADASVRP
+29 N
-39 ETAASEGA
+39 TAAS
-47 AQNITQSDSAQSE
+47 
-60 NDKPESA
+60 
-67 KQGSTAAEA
+67 
-76 SPAVTS
+76 SPAN
-82 ATTSPAEPSPA
+82 SPAES
-93 ASTPAGATALHVD
+93 ASAEATAPDMEAVQVD
-106 AMRLDSTH
+106 AVQIDSARLDSTH

-151 RTTHHPRG
+151 RTTHHPHG
-159 KQGDPKADPQKAG
+159 KGD
-172 SQKAGTQK
+172 QKAGTQK
-180 AGTPGGPD
+180 AGSPGGPD
-188 GAAEIIDVG
+188 GDAEIIDAG

-266 TRIQEPYDAYLNIIQ
+266 TRIQEPYDGYLNILQ
-281 MILWGLFAADYCIRL
+281 LILWGLFAADYCIRL

-330 HLTTNRQYKRLSELA
+330 YMTANRQYKRLSELA

-394 GDVYPITGIGR
+394 GDVYPVTGIGR

-474 YTLREVVDEEGVHP
+474 YTLREVVDEDGVHP

-518 APAAPGAA
+518 APGAPGTSGAT

-532 ATSNA
+532 ATSNT

-545 EPADSSASHEVAVR
+545 EPADSSTSHEVAVR

-584 SRKQ
+584 SRK

>member
-1 MDKAAQ
+1 MDKAEQ
-7 NQANNAAE
+7 NQAENTVKNG
-15 SSTAPNTSGSASEA
+15 TAPNASAGNTAGNTS
-29 DNPADASVRP
+29 DNTSRNTPSN
-39 ETAASEGA
+39 TAA
-47 AQNITQSDSAQSE
+47 N
-60 NDKPESA
+60 
-67 KQGSTAAEA
+67 
-76 SPAVTS
+76 SPVN
-82 ATTSPAEPSPA
+82 SPAES
-93 ASTPAGATALHVD
+93 ASAEATTPGMEAVQVD
-106 AMRLDSTH
+106 AVQIDSARLDSTH

-151 RTTHHPRG
+151 RTTHHPHG
-159 KQGDPKADPQKAG
+159 KGDQKAG
-172 SQKAGTQK
+172 SQKTGTQ
-180 AGTPGGPD
+180 GNPD
-188 GAAEIIDVG
+188 GAAEIIDAG

-266 TRIQEPYDAYLNIIQ
+266 TRIQEPYDAYLNILQ
-281 MILWGLFAADYCIRL
+281 LILWGLFAADYCIRL

-345 VKLFGYTAIFIIMFA
+345 MKLFGYTAIFIIMFA

-474 YTLREVVDEEGVHP
+474 YTLREVVDEDGVHP
-488 VPSEAEAARRA
+488 VPSEAEAARRT
-499 GFSTASGFSAAGF
+499 GFGTAGFSAAGF

-518 APAAPGAA
+518 APGTPGVPEPSSAATPEGAA
-526 AAASAE
+526 
-532 ATSNA
+532 
-537 AQGAARAG
+537 QAG
-545 EPADSSASHEVAVR
+545 EPADSSTSHEVAVR

>member
-1 MDKAAQ
+1 A
-7 NQANNAAE
+7 
-15 SSTAPNTSGSASEA
+15 
-29 DNPADASVRP
+29 
-39 ETAASEGA
+39 
-47 AQNITQSDSAQSE
+47 
-60 NDKPESA
+60 
-67 KQGSTAAEA
+67 
-76 SPAVTS
+76 
-82 ATTSPAEPSPA
+82 
-93 ASTPAGATALHVD
+93 
-106 AMRLDSTH
+106 RLDSAH

-127 EEVVEEYATTDA
+127 EEVVEEYATTDE

-159 KQGDPKADPQKAG
+159 KQGDQKAG
-172 SQKAGTQK
+172 APNAGAPKTGARKAGTQ
-180 AGTPGGPD
+180 GNPD
-188 GAAEIIDVG
+188 GAAEIIDAG

-238 AAWEERSSRPMF
+238 AAWEERSSTPMF

-266 TRIQEPYDAYLNIIQ
+266 TRIQEPYDGYLNIIQ

-394 GDVYPITGIGR
+394 GDVYPVTGIGR

-474 YTLREVVDEEGVHP
+474 YTLREVVDEDGVHP
-488 VPSEAEAARRA
+488 IPSEAEAARRA
-499 GFSTASGFSAAGF
+499 GVS
-512 AAAGFT
+512 AAGFT
-518 APAAPGAA
+518 APG
-526 AAASAE
+526 AASA
-532 ATSNA
+532 ASNA
-537 AQGAARAG
+537 TPSAAPSAAQAG
-545 EPADSSASHEVAVR
+545 DPADSSTSHEVAVR
-559 EQEPVALLE
+559 EDVSEQEPVALLE

-579 KFSLR
+579 KFALR
-584 SRKQ
+584 SRK

>member
-1 MDKAAQ
+1 MDKAEQ
-7 NQANNAAE
+7 NQAENTVKNGTAANASAGNI
-15 SSTAPNTSGSASEA
+15 SGNTSRNIPG
-29 DNPADASVRP
+29 D
-39 ETAASEGA
+39 TAAS
-47 AQNITQSDSAQSE
+47 
-60 NDKPESA
+60 
-67 KQGSTAAEA
+67 
-76 SPAVTS
+76 SPMN
-82 ATTSPAEPSPA
+82 SPAES
-93 ASTPAGATALHVD
+93 ASAEATAPRMEAVQVD
-106 AMRLDSTH
+106 AVQIDSARLDSTH
-114 SVYSTDLDPDDDY
+114 SVYSTDLNPDDDY

-151 RTTHHPRG
+151 RTTHHPHG
-159 KQGDPKADPQKAG
+159 KGDPKAAP
-172 SQKAGTQK
+172 QKAGTQK
-180 AGTPGGPD
+180 AGTQGNPD
-188 GAAEIIDVG
+188 GAAEIIDAG

-266 TRIQEPYDAYLNIIQ
+266 TRIQEPYDGYLNILQ
-281 MILWGLFAADYCIRL
+281 LILWGLFAADYCIRL

-442 PATKADVDDLRQE
+442 PATKADVDDLHQE

-462 LAREYARREAHD
+462 LAREYARREARD
-474 YTLREVVDEEGVHP
+474 YTLREVVDEDGVHP

-499 GFSTASGFSAAGF
+499 GFSAAGF

-518 APAAPGAA
+518 APGAAEPASAAP
-526 AAASAE
+526 AASAE
-532 ATSNA
+532 ATSNTA
-537 AQGAARAG
+537 PGAARAG
-545 EPADSSASHEVAVR
+545 EPADSSTSHEVAVR

-584 SRKQ
+584 SRK